1 MFQKRLEIIGR
12 IIIKASIPKKYMS
25 SVPIISTHR
34 RKLSRLLNNQKSMD
48 FFYQAKRLWMVKVMY
63 VSLNPMFTLFKLI
76 KVNRL
81 NRVNKINHLFLE
93 MREVS
98 SQCKN
103 DWVLCRHKL
112 VSCFGAQ
119 NSPRHSK
126 NKVWTVNGF
135 KQLF

>member
-1 MFQKRLEIIGR
+1 
-12 IIIKASIPKKYMS
+12 
-25 SVPIISTHR
+25 
-34 RKLSRLLNNQKSMD
+34 
-48 FFYQAKRLWMVKVMY
+48 MY

-81 NRVNKINHLFLE
+81 NRINKINHLFLE

-103 DWVLCRHKL
+103 GWVLCRHKL

-119 NSPRHSK
+119 STDRQRLK
-126 NKVWTVNGF
+126 KFVTVTRTDFRLDLLRCN
-135 KQLF
+135 

>member
-1 MFQKRLEIIGR
+1 
-12 IIIKASIPKKYMS
+12 
-25 SVPIISTHR
+25 
-34 RKLSRLLNNQKSMD
+34 
-48 FFYQAKRLWMVKVMY
+48 MY

-103 DWVLCRHKL
+103 DWVLL
-112 VSCFGAQ
+112 EMNLWVVSG
-119 NSPRHSK
+119 RK
-126 NKVWTVNGF
+126 NLLGLSNKKYGQLTV
-135 KQLF
+135 

>member
-1 MFQKRLEIIGR
+1 
-12 IIIKASIPKKYMS
+12 
-25 SVPIISTHR
+25 
-34 RKLSRLLNNQKSMD
+34 
-48 FFYQAKRLWMVKVMY
+48 MY

-81 NRVNKINHLFLE
+81 NRVKKVNHLFLE

-119 NSPRHSK
+119 NSPRLSK
-126 NKVWTVNGF
+126 NKVWTVKGLETSFQGINVVNTGL
-135 KQLF
+135 KEVVTTSS